1 MSVQQVN
8 VPQADTLKNVRPKI
22 VFQELSD
29 SGINFTVSTL
39 WEGFEVKLGD
49 NPNGFDAEAAF
60 ARWSDVERWIT
71 ETATKLYPF
80 SRFARTPR

>member
-29 SGINFTVSTL
+29 SGINFTVSTYGRGL
-39 WEGFEVKLGD
+39 K
-49 NPNGFDAEAAF
+49 
-60 ARWSDVERWIT
+60 
-71 ETATKLYPF
+71 
-80 SRFARTPR
+80 